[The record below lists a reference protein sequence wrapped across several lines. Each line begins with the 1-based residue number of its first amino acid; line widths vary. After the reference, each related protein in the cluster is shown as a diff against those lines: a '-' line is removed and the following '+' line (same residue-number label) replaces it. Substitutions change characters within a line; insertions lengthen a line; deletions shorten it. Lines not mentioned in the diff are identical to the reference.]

1 MMHQICCSF
10 YWNLRKLSKLDQKA
24 DFLAH
29 FDRFFLFMRSY
40 TLWVTT
46 QRFGKWKNLLRY
58 ISVVSFI
65 NIAFVIV
72 MLKIFKLF
80 HIDSAAMKWSLFR
93 GFWILLPQILF
104 DLAEILTRVS
114 LPKRQTQCLKNSSK
128 FWILPP
134 TQWTQSLQFGTR
146 FTGGKPKI
154 LLKTKIFGKTASL
167 GVSNN
172 ISLSSQKKLQNSCK
186 IKFLDPNL

>member
-1 MMHQICCSF
+1 MTCKMMHQICCSF

-29 FDRFFLFMRSY
+29 FGRFFLFMRSY

-104 DLAEILTRVS
+104 DLAEIWPELVFQKDKHS
-114 LPKRQTQCLKNSSK
+114 V
-128 FWILPP
+128 W
-134 TQWTQSLQFGTR
+134 
-146 FTGGKPKI
+146 KI
-154 LLKTKIFGKTASL
+154 LRNFEFCRQRNEPKVYSFGPFWDPIYWWKTK
-167 GVSNN
+167 N
-172 ISLSSQKKLQNSCK
+172 IA
-186 IKFLDPNL
+186 

>member
-1 MMHQICCSF
+1 MTCKMMHQICCSF
-10 YWNLRKLSKLDQKA
+10 NWNLRKLSKLDQKA

-29 FDRFFLFMRSY
+29 FGRFFLFMRSY

-65 NIAFVIV
+65 NIAFVVV

-80 HIDSAAMKWSLFR
+80 HIDSVAMKWSLFR

-128 FWILPP
+128 FWTLPP
-134 TQWTQSLQFGTR
+134 TQWTQSLQFWSILGPDLLVENQKYCL
-146 FTGGKPKI
+146 KPKF
-154 LLKTKIFGKTASL
+154 LE
-167 GVSNN
+167 
-172 ISLSSQKKLQNSCK
+172 KLH
-186 IKFLDPNL
+186 P